1 MRLIPVSGIRGSG
14 KTTLIRAL
22 IRTVRERNAA
32 KAAVIVNEEGEA
44 SYDEAFVRAHDVAVD
59 YLRGG

>member
-14 KTTLIRAL
+14 KTTLIREL
-22 IRTVRERNAA
+22 IRVVLERSGAR
-32 KAAVIVNEEGEA
+32 AAVIVNEEGA
-44 SYDEAFVRAHDVAVD
+44 TAYDEAFTAACRVPVA